1 MKLYAAEINIGKNP
15 VNHTVFRPSRKAK
28 PANGDRPAIHDDHLT
43 AAEIMLL
50 RHLHDADSVVKIEV
64 RGDSRRTHRA
74 EKARLLARYGEK
86 TFKAVFGPP
95 ESVVRLPEEL
105 DLGAPEQD
113 EDDKGE
119 DMDFEPVEPAPKPP
133 ALSGGIAAAF
143 SEAEMVPA

>member
-28 PANGDRPAIHDDHLT
+28 PANGDRPAINDDHLT

-64 RGDSRRTHRA
+64 RGEQKRSHRA
-74 EKARLLARYGEK
+74 EKARLLERYGEK

-95 ESVVRLPEEL
+95 ESVTRLPEEL
-105 DLGAPEQD
+105 DLGGPD
-113 EDDKGE
+113 EDGNE
-119 DMDFEPVEPAPKPP
+119 DDGMDFEPVEPAPKPP

-143 SEAEMVPA
+143 SEAEAVPA